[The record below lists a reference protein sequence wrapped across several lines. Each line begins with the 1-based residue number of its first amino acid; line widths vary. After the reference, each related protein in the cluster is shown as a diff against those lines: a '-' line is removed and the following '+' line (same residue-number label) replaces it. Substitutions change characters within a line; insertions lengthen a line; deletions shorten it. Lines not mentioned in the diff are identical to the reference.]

1 MTPIMPSRGGY
12 LNPDQ
17 YIMTK
22 KVDKIQTRALKTE
35 PNYRLTQYFII
46 IIDVSCK
53 LNI

>member
-1 MTPIMPSRGGY
+1 MTPNNALKGRVFELGSVHF
-12 LNPDQ
+12 D
-17 YIMTK
+17 K